1 MRLEHFQLIDGVAEL
16 TAEAGRIRC
25 RAEVPAVSTV
35 FDGHF
40 PGHPLMPG
48 VLLVEAMAQASGYLL
63 LALNGFSRMP
73 FLAAIHAAKLRR
85 FVSPPSKLDV
95 IALLE
100 HEGSGYAVTRGSIEE
115 NGRLVAEAELRL
127 RTLPFPSDATR
138 DLMRDYARRIG
149 LPGV

>member
-1 MRLEHFQLIDGVAEL
+1 VRLEHFQLIDRVDEL
-16 TAEAGRIRC
+16 ALEAGRIRC

-35 FDGHF
+35 FEGHF

-73 FLAAIHAAKLRR
+73 FLAEIRLAKLRR
-85 FVSPPSKLDV
+85 FVAPPASLGIV
-95 IALLE
+95 AVLE
-100 HEGSGYAVTRGSIEE
+100 HDGSGYAVTRAEVEE
-115 NGRLVAEAELRL
+115 RGRAVAETEIRL
-127 RTLPFPSDATR
+127 RTLPFPSDETR